1 MDGKYLILATPGSGL
16 MWMRADGSSQPQVLI
31 PSKTPMAPESVSPD
45 GKLAYHDNA
54 DLSGLQIWTVQ
65 LTEESG
71 QLKAGKPELFL
82 GGKGISYSQAAFS
95 PDGKWLA
102 YTVLDTSADRGGS
115 RGGTTPPEV
124 YVQPF
129 PASSEGGRVHISN
142 NSGVNPVWSH
152 NGELLY
158 ASPNDRNIMA
168 VKYSLRNGDFVPGKA
183 RVWLANAP
191 RGGTNFDLHPD
202 GTRVVIVAPGD
213 EPEQAET
220 PKPDHTVVF
229 LLNFFDEL
237 RRRAPLH

>member
-31 PSKTPMAPESVSPD
+31 PSKTPMAPESVTPD

-54 DLSGLQIWTVQ
+54 DPSGLQIWTVQ

-102 YTVLDTSADRGGS
+102 YTVLDTSAGRGAS
-115 RGGTTPPEV
+115 RGGATPPEI

-129 PASSEGGRVHISN
+129 PSSSEGERVHISN
-142 NSGVNPVWSH
+142 NSGASPVWSR

-158 ASPNDRNIMA
+158 ASPNDRSIMA
-168 VKYSLRNGDFVPGKA
+168 VKYSIRNGQFVASKPQ
-183 RVWLANAP
+183 VWLANAL
-191 RGGTNFDLHPD
+191 RGSANFDLHPD
-202 GTRVVIVAPGD
+202 GTRVAIVVP
-213 EPEQAET
+213 EPAEAET
-220 PKPDHTVVF
+220 SKPDHTVVF